1 VIRRGEVGADHMRRR
16 KSLTSTR
23 RSIIIERG
31 AVVAAVEAIQ
41 GEIEVVIITV
51 IIEVMTIE
59 KIIEIAEEDR
69 LHPLNQ
75 DPETLIVRSISQ
87 RTEMGLT
94 SPTTRQKWSRKGR
107 RRRKNGNA
115 RGRRI

>member
-1 VIRRGEVGADHMRRR
+1 MRRR
-16 KSLTSTR
+16 RSLTSTR

-31 AVVAAVEAIQ
+31 AVVAEVVRAVEAIQ

-51 IIEVMTIE
+51 IIEVVTIE

-75 DPETLIVRSISQ
+75 GPEILIVPSISQ
-87 RTEMGLT
+87 RTEMGRT
-94 SPTTRQKWSRKGR
+94 SPTTRLKWSRKGR